1 MFVVIFRD
9 ISPRKVAEEQKANLM
24 ADLESANE
32 ELKSFAYVVSHDLKA
47 PLRAIG
53 ALADWLSTDYA
64 EKFDDEG
71 KEHMRLLVS
80 RVHRMGN
87 LIDGILQYSRVGRVR
102 EAPVA
107 VDVGEVVQDVID
119 LLAPPPN
126 VNIIVEDSLPTV
138 VVEPTRIQQIFQNLL
153 SNAIKYM
160 DKSENVIRITCTAEG
175 EHWRFG
181 VTDNGPGIESRH
193 FERIFQLFQTLAP
206 RDRIESTGVGL
217 ALVKKIVEMYGGHI
231 WIESTIGEGSTFFF
245 TLPQTAAIANK

>member
-1 MFVVIFRD
+1 
-9 ISPRKVAEEQKANLM
+9 M

-102 EAPVA
+102 EAPVEVM
-107 VDVGEVVQDVID
+107 VDEVLRDVIYFID
-119 LLAPPPN
+119 T
-126 VNIIVEDSLPTV
+126 SLTV
-138 VVEPTRIQQIFQNLL
+138 TNPV
-153 SNAIKYM
+153 
-160 DKSENVIRITCTAEG
+160 
-175 EHWRFG
+175 
-181 VTDNGPGIESRH
+181 
-193 FERIFQLFQTLAP
+193 
-206 RDRIESTGVGL
+206 
-217 ALVKKIVEMYGGHI
+217 
-231 WIESTIGEGSTFFF
+231 
-245 TLPQTAAIANK
+245 